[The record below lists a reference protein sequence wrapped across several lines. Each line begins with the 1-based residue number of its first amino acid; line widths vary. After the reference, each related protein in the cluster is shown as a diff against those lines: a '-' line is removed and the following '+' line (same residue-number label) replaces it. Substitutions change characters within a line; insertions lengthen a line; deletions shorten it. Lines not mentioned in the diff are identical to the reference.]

1 MFKNPIQDDSRFW
14 PGLGGS
20 DTDYAWALVCYP
32 LFEAVTMPFATMTV
46 HRFPFTVLMIFAL
59 FLCIVGATMYALAVN
74 VWMVFIAHG
83 LIGAGATCAVVIHTY
98 IGEMGTVMDDIR
110 VKQGK
115 KPRKYTLYIAFSFVL
130 NVGNLAS
137 FGK

>member
-1 MFKNPIQDDSRFW
+1 MIQDDGRSW
-14 PGLGGS
+14 SGLNGT

-32 LFEAVTMPFATMTV
+32 LFEAVAMPFAAV
-46 HRFPFTVLMIFAL
+46 VAHRFPFTLLMTIPMVLFIAGG
-59 FLCIVGATMYALAVN
+59 IMYALAIS

-83 LIGAGATCAVVIHTY
+83 LIGAGNASAAVVHTY

-115 KPRKYTLYIAFSFVL
+115 KPRKDTVYLSLSFIINGGYVS
-130 NVGNLAS
+130 A